1 MFLLS
6 NALLF
11 GCHGNGSWPTCLVLF
26 LADQNNG
33 LQRQP
38 QSRLAVIQLI
48 WRHRAHIVAFYDAVP
63 IFNKN
68 DGACDGVTSATMEVM
83 DTIQQLLTR

>member
-1 MFLLS
+1 MAFK
-6 NALLF
+6 
-11 GCHGNGSWPTCLVLF
+11 G
-26 LADQNNG
+26 
-33 LQRQP
+33 QP

-83 DTIQQLLTR
+83 DTIQQLLTRWSMKGVVGVKS